1 MKKDNQEEKL
11 ESSWLAIL
19 SHNDS
24 MDEDDAE
31 LVEKGKV
38 EYEEVF
44 HVTPSN
50 LGTGSDTGDYGL

>member
-1 MKKDNQEEKL
+1 
-11 ESSWLAIL
+11 
-19 SHNDS
+19 

>member
-1 MKKDNQEEKL
+1 
-11 ESSWLAIL
+11 
-19 SHNDS
+19 

-31 LVEKGKV
+31 LVEKEKEEDGMV

-44 HVTPSN
+44 HVTPSK